1 MPIAIGAVL
10 ASPQIRGLLAALIVA
25 LLVPASHAE
34 ESVTETVREALAI
47 CRSVGT
53 LPVEERVA
61 RLDEGLAMAERAAL
75 DDPTNALAHYA
86 SFCNRGKRLQ
96 LTGFSFGAFGEVRRL
111 RREID
116 RAIELAPDWPEALAG
131 KGAMLVALPRLL
143 GGDAEEGGRLLRR
156 ALTLDPTNAEARI
169 MLRELEND
177 ARLRGELVGLVRSL
191 RPGVCGGTWAVE
203 AVFRSPGGTR
213 QR

>member
-1 MPIAIGAVL
+1 VVASLPGRVVL
-10 ASPQIRGLLAALIVA
+10 GLLVGLLASAAGAQEEPIAVA
-25 LLVPASHAE
+25 RA
-34 ESVTETVREALAI
+34 ALAM

-53 LPVEERVA
+53 LPLEERLA
-61 RLDEGLAMAERAAL
+61 RLDEGLALAETAMR
-75 DDPTNALAHYA
+75 DDPTSALAHFA
-86 SFCNRGKRLQ
+86 AFCNRGKRLQ

-177 ARLRGELVGLVRSL
+177 ARAAGPMIAQVGFL
-191 RPGVCGGTWAVE
+191 
-203 AVFRSPGGTR
+203 
-213 QR
+213 Q

>member
-1 MPIAIGAVL
+1 VVTSLPLRVALALLVGVL
-10 ASPQIRGLLAALIVA
+10 ASAAGAQEEPIAVARAALA
-25 LLVPASHAE
+25 
-34 ESVTETVREALAI
+34 T

-53 LPVEERVA
+53 LPSAERLA
-61 RLDEGLAMAERAAL
+61 RLDEGLALAETAMR
-75 DDPTNALAHYA
+75 DDPTSALAHFA
-86 SFCNRGKRLQ
+86 AFCNRGKRLQ

-143 GGDAEEGGRLLRR
+143 GGDAEEGERLLRR
-156 ALTLDPTNAEARI
+156 ALTLDPTNTEARI

-177 ARLRGELVGLVRSL
+177 ARAAGPMIAQVGFL
-191 RPGVCGGTWAVE
+191 
-203 AVFRSPGGTR
+203 
-213 QR
+213 Q

>member
-96 LTGFSFGAFGEVRRL
+96 ILGFTFGALGEIRRL

-116 RAIELAPDWPEALAG
+116 RTLELAPDWPDALAG
-131 KGAMLVALPRLL
+131 KGAMLIALPRLL
-143 GGDAEEGGRLLRR
+143 GGDAVEGERLLRR
-156 ALTLDPTNAEARI
+156 ALEIDPDNVEARTI
-169 MLRELEND
+169 LEELEQD
-177 ARLRGELVGLVRSL
+177 ASAAGLRIAKVGFL
-191 RPGVCGGTWAVE
+191 E
-203 AVFRSPGGTR
+203 
-213 QR
+213 

>member
-1 MPIAIGAVL
+1 VVTSLPLRVALALLVGVL
-10 ASPQIRGLLAALIVA
+10 ASAAGAQEEPIAVARAALA
-25 LLVPASHAE
+25 M
-34 ESVTETVREALAI
+34 
-47 CRSVGT
+47 CRTVGT
-53 LPVEERVA
+53 LPSEERLA
-61 RLDEGLAMAERAAL
+61 RLDEGLALAETAMR
-75 DDPTNALAHYA
+75 DDPTSALAHFA
-86 SFCNRGKRLQ
+86 AFCNRGKRLQ

-156 ALTLDPTNAEARI
+156 ALTIDPTNAEARI

-177 ARLRGELVGLVRSL
+177 ARAAGPMIAQVGFL
-191 RPGVCGGTWAVE
+191 
-203 AVFRSPGGTR
+203 
-213 QR
+213 Q

>member
-1 MPIAIGAVL
+1 MVTSLPLRVALALLVGVL
-10 ASPQIRGLLAALIVA
+10 ASAAGAQEEPIAVARAALA
-25 LLVPASHAE
+25 M
-34 ESVTETVREALAI
+34 
-47 CRSVGT
+47 CRTVGT
-53 LPVEERVA
+53 LPSEERLA
-61 RLDEGLAMAERAAL
+61 RLDEGLALAETAMR
-75 DDPTNALAHYA
+75 DDPTSALAHFA
-86 SFCNRGKRLQ
+86 AFCNRGKRLQ

-156 ALTLDPTNAEARI
+156 ALTIDPTNAEARI

-177 ARLRGELVGLVRSL
+177 ARAAGPMIAQVGFL
-191 RPGVCGGTWAVE
+191 E
-203 AVFRSPGGTR
+203 
-213 QR
+213 